1 MWRDEIDGIT
11 LHPGLE
17 CRLIELKITNLQELA
32 DFVGTDP
39 FEAALLAEKD
49 AIANHMIG
57 GDVLPVLQFY
67 CALGFSLADAIK
79 LIEGEQIPGKRGP
92 MLRLVR

>member
-1 MWRDEIDGIT
+1 MWRDEIDDIT

-17 CRLIELKITNLQELA
+17 CRLIELKIKNLQELA
-32 DFVGTDP
+32 DFVGIDP
-39 FEAALLAEKD
+39 LEAALLAEKD
-49 AIANHMIG
+49 ATANYMIG
-57 GDVLPVLQFY
+57 GDILPVLQFY

-79 LIEGEQIPGKRGP
+79 LIEGERVPGKRGP

>member
-1 MWRDEIDGIT
+1 MWRDEIDDIT

-17 CRLIELKITNLQELA
+17 CRLIELKIKNFQELA

-39 FEAALLAEKD
+39 FEAAMLAGKD
-49 AIANHMIG
+49 AIGSYMIS
-57 GDVLPVLQFY
+57 GDILPVLQFY
-67 CALGFSLADAIK
+67 CALGFSLTDAIK
-79 LIEGEQIPGKRGP
+79 LIEGEQVPGKRGP